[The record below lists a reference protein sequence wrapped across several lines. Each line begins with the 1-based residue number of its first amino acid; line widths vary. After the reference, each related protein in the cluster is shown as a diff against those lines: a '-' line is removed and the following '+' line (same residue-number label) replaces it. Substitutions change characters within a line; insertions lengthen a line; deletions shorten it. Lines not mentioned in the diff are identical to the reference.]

1 MCYFHIEDLLTEKV
15 KMMTKEEFE
24 EYFKEPGTFRNRC
37 IRYLKSNIG
46 SGNAMNCLEVIM
58 KDFRFISIEVYG
70 IKYQIVNTVKI

>member
-1 MCYFHIEDLLTEKV
+1 
-15 KMMTKEEFE
+15 MMTKEEFE
-24 EYFKEPGTFRNRC
+24 EYFKDPGTFRNRC